1 MKLLSL
7 PLNYIVRLVILSVF
21 QPRKLLERTG
31 QNKTLVFSYLM
42 FSLQMRII
50 TDFEI
55 MKLSLPSPELK
66 TKILVTFWLRDTV
79 IKCSLLKMKVFVQW
93 HSELKQIEKVL

>member
-66 TKILVTFWLRDTV
+66 TKILVTFWL
-79 IKCSLLKMKVFVQW
+79 LKMKVFVQW
-93 HSELKQIEKVL
+93 HSELKQIERYYR